1 MLNKLR
7 WIGLIGAALLSI
19 CLQPAASMSLQVEA
33 FTARNLQ
40 YGSQGYD
47 VDELQNRLKFLGFY
61 HGKVDGIFGW
71 DTYWAVRDFQYRFGM
86 KPTGFVDMHTKMMLV
101 KATKN
106 WHYRGPLPHQR
117 RPAAAGTGNQLPT
130 AVGGLSQSDINLLA
144 HLVYGEARGEPFE
157 GQVAVAAVVL
167 NRVQSDKFPN
177 SVAGVIFHP
186 GAFTCVSDGQFNLQ
200 PDKEAYQAA
209 LDAAHGWDPSHGA
222 LYYYNPKKSQNLF
235 MVRRPKI
242 VTIGD
247 HIFTR

>member
-1 MLNKLR
+1 MLKKLK
-7 WIGLIGAALLSI
+7 WMGLLGAALLT
-19 CLQPAASMSLQVEA
+19 LWQPAMNASRVEA

-47 VDELQNRLKFLGFY
+47 VDELQNRLKFLGYY

-86 KPTGFVDMHTKMMLV
+86 KPTGLVDMHTKMMLV

-106 WHYRGPLPHQR
+106 WHYRGPLPAKPR
-117 RPAAAGTGNQLPT
+117 ATGAAGEQLPPT
-130 AVGGLSQSDINLLA
+130 VGGISQSDINLLA
-144 HLVYGEARGEPFE
+144 HLVYGEARGEPFV

-167 NRVQSDKFPN
+167 NRVKSDKFPN
-177 SVAGVIFHP
+177 TVAGVIYHP

-200 PDKEAYQAA
+200 PNKQAYQAA

-222 LYYYNPKKSQNLF
+222 LYYYNPKKSQNGF
-235 MVRRPKI
+235 MIRRPKI